1 MLSGREK
8 ELVTLAYYHG
18 TCDNAILNDST
29 IDIPLHRKSV
39 GLATEKVLNELGLDL
54 PDPKEFMD
62 FMKEWEVITQYLFEK
77 KDALTSEERLQA
89 R

>member
-8 ELVTLAYYHG
+8 ALVTLAYYHG
-18 TCDNAILNDST
+18 TCDNAILNDAA

-62 FMKEWEVITQYLFEK
+62 FMKELEVITQYLLKEDEFAE
-77 KDALTSEERLQA
+77 
-89 R
+89 

>member
-18 TCDNAILNDST
+18 TCDNAILTDNT
-29 IDIPLHRKSV
+29 IDVQLHRKSV
-39 GLATEKVLNELGLDL
+39 GIATEKVLNELGLDL

-62 FMKEWEVITQYLFEK
+62 FMKELEVITQYLLKEDEFE
-77 KDALTSEERLQA
+77 
-89 R
+89 

>member
-18 TCDNAILNDST
+18 TCDNAILSDPN
-29 IDIPLHRKSV
+29 IDIDLHRKSV
-39 GLATEKVLNELGLDL
+39 GLATQKVLKELGLNL

-62 FMKEWEVITQYLFEK
+62 FMNELEVITQNLLKEDEFE
-77 KDALTSEERLQA
+77 
-89 R
+89 

>member
-1 MLSGREK
+1 MSSMLSGREK

-18 TCDNAILNDST
+18 TCDNAILNDAA

-62 FMKEWEVITQYLFEK
+62 FMKELEVITQYLLKEDEFAE
-77 KDALTSEERLQA
+77 
-89 R
+89 

>member
-1 MLSGREK
+1 MLSNREK

-18 TCDNAILNDST
+18 TCDNAILNDAA

-62 FMKEWEVITQYLFEK
+62 FMKELEVITQYLLKEDEFAE
-77 KDALTSEERLQA
+77 
-89 R
+89 